1 MLNRASKIL
10 LALIAAAGT
19 AAAQQPAPG
28 QSADPASSPA
38 AAPSQA
44 AETTEASG
52 ILLAPKSRD
61 SMPLSPVDSDGETRT
76 VSSKVAAALSMGM
89 PKFSPPTPTPT
100 PAAEPEDL
108 RDVDKPRN
116 EIHRLPKYVVREA
129 RPPIFRE
136 RDLYSKTALIDL
148 YFKNHPG
155 LIFGN
160 ILGLNAVA
168 KPGSMTYQMMADDE
182 RQENMDDL
190 RDTAHAISQGD
201 SAGASYIL
209 QQSDST
215 YMRGGGTW
223 DWSGTGRVGGLTGA
237 DK

>member
-10 LALIAAAGT
+10 LALIASAST
-19 AAAQQPAPG
+19 AAAQQAAPGPGPGPAP
-28 QSADPASSPA
+28 A
-38 AAPSQA
+38 QA
-44 AETTEASG
+44 AETTDTSG

-61 SMPLSPVDSDGETRT
+61 SMPLPPVDSDGETRT

-100 PAAEPEDL
+100 PAAETEDL

-136 RDLYSKTALIDL
+136 RDLYTKTALIDL
-148 YFKNHPG
+148 YFKSHPG

-168 KPGSMTYQMMADDE
+168 KPGSTTYQMMVDDE
-182 RQENMDDL
+182 RQENVDDL